1 MVNIALYTGHTL
13 RNFSCWAAHH
23 DWPISLPYAFSF
35 VVVSGPHAN
44 PAQIKQTSN
53 TAPEYNPT
61 E

>member
-1 MVNIALYTGHTL
+1 MVNMALYTGHKL

-23 DWPISLPYAFSF
+23 DISLPYAFSF

-44 PAQIKQTSN
+44 PAQIKPTSN